1 MKTIIL
7 AAAALAIGAIS
18 APAFADTVTTTG
30 TIPAVCKVTA
40 SNPAFDIT
48 VRTQQRIADLL
59 VQCNSNKA
67 NPVLAVAATNG
78 VLKNGTYTVPYT
90 AGVDLN
96 GPINAG
102 QYSWNGT
109 SVTQN
114 LVLTGGQEL
123 AQGVTGD
130 MTMVVATAPYIAG
143 TYTEVFNL
151 TIG

>member
-1 MKTIIL
+1 M
-7 AAAALAIGAIS
+7 
-18 APAFADTVTTTG
+18 
-30 TIPAVCKVTA
+30 
-40 SNPAFDIT
+40 
-48 VRTQQRIADLL
+48 
-59 VQCNSNKA
+59 
-67 NPVLAVAATNG
+67 
-78 VLKNGTYTVPYT
+78 LKNGTYTVPYT